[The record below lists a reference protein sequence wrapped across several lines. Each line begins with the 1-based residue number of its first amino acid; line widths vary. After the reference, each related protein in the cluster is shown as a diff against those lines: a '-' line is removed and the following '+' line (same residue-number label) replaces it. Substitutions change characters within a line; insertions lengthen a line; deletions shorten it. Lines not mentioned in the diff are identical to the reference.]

1 MLQYARLKKWTVL
14 VLLTLGVGSTE
25 VLAQQDKMY
34 SQYMFN
40 MMALNPAYA
49 GSRDVLSATGLY
61 RNQWVN
67 VEGAP
72 KTMTFTLDT
81 PINRERVGLGLQV
94 YNDQIGL
101 QNETG
106 IYGSYAFKIRVG
118 ERSTLS
124 LGLQAGATSFRW
136 NLTEAVLSPG
146 GGNDPVFNQNI
157 SKILPNFGTGVY
169 ISNDKSYIGISVPQ
183 LIANNLSEYNTGDN
197 RAKQKR
203 HAYLMSGFVI
213 GLGSTL
219 KLKPSLLMKYAE
231 GAPLGLDG
239 NLNLWIND
247 RLAIGT
253 SYRHNQ
259 WSTLNNNSGSG
270 GSINNYISDAVV
282 GLVEVQV
289 TDQFRLGYA
298 YDMMLNGLKQ
308 TNLSINSG
316 SHEVMLR
323 YEFGYG
329 KSKIL
334 TPRYF

>member
-1 MLQYARLKKWTVL
+1 MQQSSRIKKWAVII
-14 VLLTLGVGSTE
+14 LLTLGVSSTE

-72 KTMTFTLDT
+72 KTMTFTLDA
-81 PINRERVGLGLQV
+81 PINKERVGLGVQV

-106 IYGSYAFKIRVG
+106 IYASYAFRIRIG
-118 ERSTLS
+118 ERSTLA

-136 NLTEAVLSPG
+136 NLSEAMLSPG
-146 GGNDPVFNQNI
+146 GGNDPVFNTNI

-169 ISNDKSYIGISVPQ
+169 ISNDKAYLGISVPQ
-183 LIANNLSEYNTGDN
+183 LISNNLSEYNTGDN

-213 GLGSTL
+213 NLGSTL
-219 KLKPSLLMKYAE
+219 KLKPSLLAKYAE
-231 GAPLGLDG
+231 GAPIGLDG

-247 RLAIGT
+247 RIAIGT

-259 WSTLNNNSGSG
+259 WSTLNNSSGSG
-270 GSINNYISDAVV
+270 GSINDYVSDAVV
-282 GLVEVQV
+282 GMAEIQL
-289 TDQFRLGYA
+289 TDQIRIGYA

-308 TNLSINSG
+308 SNLSINSG

-323 YEFGYG
+323 YEFGFG